1 MNAVHEWTRSLGCH
15 NGRHPLAFHPID
27 QGTRSGTGL
36 RFTYGVPSR
45 SASLRLPNLK
55 NPAQDRHSGA
65 LHAVPSYGDV
75 IPRLGVHWLRVWRCP
90 RRAKVGR
97 SLGSQHV
104 PMEMFAGVLDR
115 LDGHLQ

>member
-1 MNAVHEWTRSLGCH
+1 MARNRSPSALSIKNQLG
-15 NGRHPLAFHPID
+15 
-27 QGTRSGTGL
+27 SGL

-55 NPAQDRHSGA
+55 NPAQDRHSRA

-75 IPRLGVHWLRVWRCP
+75 IPRQARGSLVARLAMPQTRE
-90 RRAKVGR
+90 GR
-97 SLGSQHV
+97 TVAGF
-104 PMEMFAGVLDR
+104 PARTDGMFTGVLDR